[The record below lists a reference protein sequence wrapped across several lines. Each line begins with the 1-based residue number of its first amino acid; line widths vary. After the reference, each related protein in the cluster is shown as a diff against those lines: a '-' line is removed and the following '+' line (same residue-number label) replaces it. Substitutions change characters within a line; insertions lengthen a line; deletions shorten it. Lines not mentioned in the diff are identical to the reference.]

1 MKTYKLN
8 IIASA
13 VALLSLGSCS
23 DEFLEIK
30 PKGTN
35 LEANYYQNQQ
45 EAYNGLV
52 AIYDVVG
59 WTGNGFVTKQNSL
72 NAASDDH
79 YAGGGGPTDI
89 TALQVWSNYT
99 LDPATGPQDELW
111 RKGFSGIFRANVLLQ
126 KLPEVPMDETLKARY
141 AAESKFLRAYFYF
154 DLVRFFENI
163 PLLSEPIPTSE
174 MYDIA
179 QADPAQV
186 YAQIEADLKESMDIL
201 PISVDLG
208 TEAGRATRGM
218 AKSLLGKVYL
228 TQEKFSLAAE
238 QLAEVNGTPGGTSQ
252 YGYKLLDNFGDLWV
266 VDNKFNSESIFEI
279 NYTNQSNGDWGCVG
293 CTEGNVLNIM
303 VGPRGYNAISADA
316 PDYVSGWSFLP
327 VTEGLFDA
335 IHNDPRYP
343 HTIANLDSLE
353 KAGAVSYEKGYQNT
367 GYFLEK
373 YVGRQSDRSMGGG
386 VMELNF
392 RQNIYETRLADT
404 YLLEA
409 EALVRGGGDAG
420 RAQQLM
426 DAIRARVGLS
436 PIPATLENI
445 LEERRLELAGE
456 GHRWFDLIRNGLAA
470 QALADKGFV
479 AGKHEILPIPLLEL
493 DNTILEQNA
502 EYGGT
507 K

>member
-1 MKTYKLN
+1 MKTYKIN
-8 IIASA
+8 ILASA
-13 VALLSLGSCS
+13 MALITLGACS
-23 DEFLEIK
+23 DAFLEIK

-59 WTGNGFVTKQNSL
+59 WTGNGFVTKQNAL

-99 LDPATGPQDELW
+99 LDPATGPQGELW
-111 RKGFSGIFRANVLLQ
+111 SKGFSGIFRANVLLQ
-126 KLPEVPMDETLKARY
+126 KLPEVPMDENLKNRY

-154 DLVRFFENI
+154 DLVRLFENI
-163 PLLSEPIPTSE
+163 PLLTEPIPTSE
-174 MYDIA
+174 MYDVP
-179 QADPAQV
+179 QVDPAEI
-186 YAQIEADLKESMDIL
+186 YIQIEKDLKEALEVL
-201 PISVDLG
+201 PVSVDLA
-208 TEAGRATRGM
+208 TEAGRATQGM
-218 AKSLLGKVYL
+218 GRALLGKVYL
-228 TQEKFSLAAE
+228 RQQKFDLAAQE
-238 QLAEVNGTPGGTSQ
+238 FAQVNGTPGETSQ
-252 YGYKLLDNFGDLWV
+252 YGYKLLDNFADLWV

-303 VGPRGYNAISADA
+303 VGPRGYNAISDQA

-327 VTEGLFDA
+327 FTEGFYEA
-335 IHNDPRYP
+335 IKGDPRSNA
-343 HTIANLDSLE
+343 TLANLDSLE
-353 KAGAVSYEKGYQNT
+353 KAGAVTYEKGYMNT

-373 YVGRQSDRSMGGG
+373 YAGRQSDRSTGGG

-392 RQNIYETRLADT
+392 RQNIYEIRLADT

-409 EALVRGGGDAG
+409 EALIRGGGNAT
-420 RAQQLM
+420 RAQQLL
-426 DAIRARVGLS
+426 DAVRARVGLDPVPVS
-436 PIPATLENI
+436 MESI
-445 LEERRLELAGE
+445 LTERRLELAGE
-456 GHRWFDLIRNGLAA
+456 GHRWFDLIRNGIAA
-470 QALADKGFV
+470 QVLANRGFV

-493 DNTILEQNA
+493 DNTQIEQNQ